1 MIRAAFKASL
11 NTLSEKSADADP
23 ICTSSKCQW
32 PRFSTLA
39 ICASVGNITE
49 HLTEKDDTD
58 TMSTVASLPH
68 GYGFYNQDFNG
79 HILMNITS
87 NSDRDP
93 KNSLFKWE
101 NPDLV
106 RVGILNHFV
115 VYALPNGVDN
125 DNGESVFQ
133 AAEVL
138 WHFCVKT
145 YETSFSDGVPQY
157 SVTSPP
163 VKVTKQED
171 RDFTLV
177 DGTGEEFHASRS
189 EVNNALFV
197 GLSMMFRGIYN
208 AERPYVANNAGQD
221 AGTTGN
227 DYVQQL
233 GTNMF
238 DSLVHLD
245 PKDMGGPAVP
255 SLEGEQKIFKALQQ
269 SVDNIA
275 LAMTTK

>member
-1 MIRAAFKASL
+1 MVRAGFKASL
-11 NTLSEKSADADP
+11 NTLSENATDADP
-23 ICTSSKCQW
+23 KCTSSKCQW

-49 HLTEKDDTD
+49 HLTKKDDAD
-58 TMSTVASLPH
+58 SMSTVASLPH
-68 GYGFYNQDFNG
+68 AYGFYNQDFNG
-79 HILMNITS
+79 HILMNISS
-87 NSDRDP
+87 NSERDP

-115 VYALPNGVDN
+115 VYQLPNGVDN

-145 YETSFSDGVPQY
+145 YETSFSEGVPHY
-157 SVTSPP
+157 SITNSP

-171 RDFTLV
+171 KDLTLI
-177 DGTGEEFHASRS
+177 DGAGEEFHASRS
-189 EVNNALFV
+189 AVKNSLFV
-197 GLSMMFRGIYN
+197 GLSVMFRGIYN
-208 AERPYVANNAGQD
+208 AERPYVANNAGED

-227 DYVQQL
+227 DYVQRL

-245 PKDMGGPAVP
+245 AKDMGGPAVP
-255 SLEGEQKIFKALQQ
+255 SLKGEQMIFDRLQQ
-269 SVDNIA
+269 SVDNVAI
-275 LAMTTK
+275 AMTTK